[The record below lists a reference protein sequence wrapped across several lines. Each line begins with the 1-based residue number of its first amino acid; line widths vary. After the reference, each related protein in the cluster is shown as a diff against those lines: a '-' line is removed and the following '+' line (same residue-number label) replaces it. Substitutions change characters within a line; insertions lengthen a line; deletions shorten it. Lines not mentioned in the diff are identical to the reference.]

1 MSRAVLISIRP
12 KWCELIAS
20 GEKTIEVRKT
30 RPKIETPFKCYI
42 YCTKPSFEYE
52 DFIALDNG
60 RFIYGGG
67 KVIGEFVC
75 DKTEV
80 YDYEY
85 CTHPEIWMD
94 YDCGDNWFCI
104 DDIALKNAC
113 MSYEELRA
121 YAGNK
126 DVCGWHISNLV
137 IYDEPKRLSDFIRPS
152 GGCCNEGKCTGCKY
166 LDKGNGYNVED
177 DCLANFDTD
186 MYSIVTR
193 PPQSFCYVEE
203 LP

>member
-42 YCTKPSFEYE
+42 YCTKPRFEYE
-52 DFIALDNG
+52 DFVALENG

-75 DKTEV
+75 DRIFSIEPLKKEPPNLGGKRIEEYSKLGYKDCLTDEDFAKYVGLHNGKT
-80 YDYEY
+80 
-85 CTHPEIWMD
+85 M
-94 YDCGDNWFCI
+94 
-104 DDIALKNAC
+104 
-113 MSYEELRA
+113 
-121 YAGNK
+121 
-126 DVCGWHISNLV
+126 CGWHISNLV
-137 IYDEPKRLSDFIRPS
+137 IYDEPKKLTDFIRPS

-177 DCLANFDTD
+177 DCFADFDTD
-186 MYSIVTR
+186 SYSIVTR
-193 PPQSFCYVEE
+193 PPQSYCYVEE
-203 LP
+203 LA